1 MWHKIKSFADK
12 LMGQKLSGADLED
25 DDFKLSAVALMV
37 HAARIDGFYSV
48 EEALIMRTQIKKY
61 FGITDVEAA
70 ELVKDADKAE
80 HEAIDLYK
88 FTKSLNDQLDNDG
101 RKEIVKLLWAIVLA
115 DNEITPFED
124 NLIWR
129 VSELLGVS
137 TKDRIALKEQVKNY
151 NGKL

>member
-12 LMGQKLSGADLED
+12 LVGQKLSGANLD
-25 DDFKLSAVALMV
+25 DNDFKLSAVALMV
-37 HAARIDGFYSV
+37 HAARIDGFYSI

-61 FGITDVEAA
+61 FKISNEEAA

-80 HEAIDLYK
+80 RDAIDLYK
-88 FTKSLNDQLDNDG
+88 FTKALNDQLDNDG
-101 RKEIVKLLWAIVLA
+101 RKEIVRLLWHIVLA

-129 VSELLGVS
+129 VAELLGIS
-137 TKDRIALKEQVKNY
+137 SRDRIAMRDEIKAQQT
-151 NGKL
+151 